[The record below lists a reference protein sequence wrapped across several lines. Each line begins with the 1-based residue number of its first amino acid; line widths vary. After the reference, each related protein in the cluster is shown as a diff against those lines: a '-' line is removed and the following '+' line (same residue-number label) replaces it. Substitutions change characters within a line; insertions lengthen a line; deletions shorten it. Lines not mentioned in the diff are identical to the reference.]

1 MIALDTPFNNE
12 VLCEDLYGIYFSKN
26 EDSVCKMIN
35 YADDNYR
42 LIKKMKKNSI
52 KAINKKFRWD
62 HIVDEYEKVF
72 RINLKF
78 YRLTLN
84 LSENYLHPFQDDT
97 NHYHSS
103 SCLDNSH

>member
-1 MIALDTPFNNE
+1 
-12 VLCEDLYGIYFSKN
+12 
-26 EDSVCKMIN
+26 MIN

-72 RINLKF
+72 RELI
-78 YRLTLN
+78 
-84 LSENYLHPFQDDT
+84 
-97 NHYHSS
+97 
-103 SCLDNSH
+103 